1 MPRVIKDIHLHIFW
15 GHFGEGLYK
24 AVKSKRVVRE
34 TRVSRSRRRPAW
46 WHNRL
51 QRFWQFNLISIRSI
65 SQNQQS
71 KALVADGS
79 RQQCRL
85 P

>member
-34 TRVSRSRRRPAW
+34 THASRDRVGGRHGGTTA
-46 WHNRL
+46 
-51 QRFWQFNLISIRSI
+51 
-65 SQNQQS
+65 
-71 KALVADGS
+71 
-79 RQQCRL
+79 CRDFGNST
-85 P
+85 